1 MSENRPSTKQFKAKG
16 SILLELLA
24 VILTVALVFSLTYP
38 NKLWKAEDK
47 NRDQCRENMW
57 HIYFAEVTYLD
68 ANLVYNDTLEKVID
82 FIVSDTTGKKL
93 KRYTSLDSILGGQII
108 KSFKKLD
115 DKLTIPVDSVFG
127 AGPDSVITK
136 MVNITVSALVD
147 SLLDYANEVDLDT
160 TEAFVLDSLRAW
172 PAYAAKID
180 TMAFHTLNN
189 LYACPSVNKTYVIV
203 ANNDTIP
210 KLINISCPLDSTDQQ
225 ALAED
230 FKRSFLGGLKI
241 ENHGALNNGEKT
253 W

>member
-1 MSENRPSTKQFKAKG
+1 MSEKRPSTKQFKAKG
-16 SILLELLA
+16 SILLEILA
-24 VILTVALVFSLTYP
+24 VILAAALVFSVTYP

-47 NRDQCRENMW
+47 NLEKCRENMW

-82 FIVSDTTGKKL
+82 FIVSDTTGKRL

-108 KSFKKLD
+108 KTFKTLD
-115 DKLTIPVDSVFG
+115 DKVTITVDSVFG

-136 MVNITVSALVD
+136 MVDIQVSALVD
-147 SLLDYANEVDLDT
+147 SMLDYANEVDLDT
-160 TEAFVLDSLRAW
+160 TEAFVLDSLRFW

-180 TMAFHTLNN
+180 TIAFVTLDG
-189 LYACPSVNKTYVIV
+189 LYTCPTVGRDYIIS

-210 KLINISCPLDSTDQQ
+210 KLINISCPIDSTDKEE
-225 ALAED
+225 LAAD
-230 FKRSFLGGLKI
+230 FKRSFLGGLRI
-241 ENHGALNNGEKT
+241 ENHGALDNGEKT

>member
-24 VILTVALVFSLTYP
+24 VILAVALVFSLTYP

-47 NRDQCRENMW
+47 NQNQCRENMW

-68 ANLVYNDTLEKVID
+68 ANLVYNDTLAKVID
-82 FIVSDTTGKKL
+82 FIVSDTTGKRL

-108 KSFKKLD
+108 KSFKQLD
-115 DKLTIPVDSVFG
+115 DKVTISVDSIFG

-136 MVNITVSALVD
+136 MVDINISALVD
-147 SLLDYANEVDLDT
+147 SLVNYANEVDLDT
-160 TEAFVLDSLRAW
+160 TEAFVLDSLRFW
-172 PAYAAKID
+172 PEYAAKID
-180 TMAFHTLNN
+180 TTAFLTLDH
-189 LYACPSVNKTYVIV
+189 LYTCPTANREYIITV
-203 ANNDTIP
+203 NNDTIP
-210 KLINISCPLDSTDQQ
+210 KLINISCPLDSTDQEK
-225 ALAED
+225 LAED

-241 ENHGALNNGEKT
+241 ENHGALDNGEKT